1 MATNI
6 TESGDFPIMKAA
18 NMSPLSAYQVLV
30 AVFLGYV
37 ALNRYQYW
45 KRTVCSHLVSIYTY
59 LMTVVNVFAQPKVM
73 PLGFGPLP
81 WLGPWIGT
89 VRLLQ
94 DPVKL
99 IREGMAKSSNG
110 LMRIAT
116 IQGEYVLVSDRN
128 KVAEYLRAPDSVL
141 NAQEGANDVSFRP
154 RVLHQQ

>member
-1 MATNI
+1 
-6 TESGDFPIMKAA
+6 
-18 NMSPLSAYQVLV
+18 
-30 AVFLGYV
+30 
-37 ALNRYQYW
+37 
-45 KRTVCSHLVSIYTY
+45 
-59 LMTVVNVFAQPKVM
+59 MTVINVFARPKLM

-99 IREGMAKSSNG
+99 IREEMAKSSNG

>member
-1 MATNI
+1 MATNT
-6 TESGDFPIMKAA
+6 TESGGFSITKSA
-18 NMSPLSAYQVLV
+18 NMSPLSTYQVLV

-37 ALNRYQYW
+37 ALNKYHYW
-45 KRTVCSHLVSIYTY
+45 KRTVCSHLISIFTY
-59 LMTVVNVFAQPKVM
+59 LITIVNAFAQPKVM

-89 VRLLQ
+89 VRFLQ

-99 IREGMAKSSNG
+99 MREGMAKSNNG

-116 IQGEYVLVSDRN
+116 IQGESVLVSDRS

-141 NAQEGANDVSFRP
+141 NAQEGANDVSFRT
-154 RVLHQQ
+154 RVLHQ